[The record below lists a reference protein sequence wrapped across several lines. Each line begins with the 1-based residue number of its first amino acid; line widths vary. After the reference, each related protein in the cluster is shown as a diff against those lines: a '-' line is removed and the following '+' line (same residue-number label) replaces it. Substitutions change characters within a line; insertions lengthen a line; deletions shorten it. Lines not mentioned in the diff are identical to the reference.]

1 MMINSSRRR
10 SLILSSREDEERKK
24 ASACGASAR
33 ASDGFWKRLFS
44 TEKKW
49 LCFCEKKLKKKKF
62 FVSLPSLINTP
73 LRGNRREATTHQRH
87 NKTMS
92 AVKKL
97 IPLMDRVLVERAV
110 AATKTS
116 GGILLPETVGSKVRR
131 MNSHSHSS
139 SSSSSLVFFLWI
151 SILVCLSERERERER
166 STLGGRSL

>member
-1 MMINSSRRR
+1 MRFEVVSR
-10 SLILSSREDEERKK
+10 L
-24 ASACGASAR
+24 
-33 ASDGFWKRLFS
+33 S
-44 TEKKW
+44 TEGKSG
-49 LCFCEKKLKKKKF
+49 CFCEKKLKKRIF
-62 FVSLPSLINTP
+62 RPSAVTLT
-73 LRGNRREATTHQRH
+73 LLYGETEEKQRHQRH
-87 NKTMS
+87 DKTMS

-139 SSSSSLVFFLWI
+139 LSSLVFFLWI

-166 STLGGRSL
+166 STLGGRSLLELKQRMMMDAFSFFYDE